1 MNELQVVVN
10 TTPATLRWNFE
21 ELKLALATEMEH
33 YKGLVYNDDNIKVA
47 KADVAELRKLR
58 KQVEDRRKE
67 IKELCMEPYRVIEDQ
82 ARELTKLID
91 DPIEMINGQVKEYE
105 ARQLQSRKDDI
116 LSYKAER
123 FAELPDEVAEALMQ
137 KPNDPAWER
146 VSTSRKAWQRGVDE
160 LLAQVKNDLEAVQA
174 LDADFTEEAVNTYAQ
189 TLSVPAVVR
198 RVEDLRRQRD
208 NFMARERLKQE
219 AAAREAQAA
228 AGKEPAPATPSMVE
242 DMAKVQ
248 ATPQEAEEI
257 TATMSKAAART
268 VGGKFP
274 EAGAPGGGRVI
285 RIFGTDEQIKKVLGY
300 IRFIGARC
308 VEVR

>member
-105 ARQLQSRKDDI
+105 ARQLQSRKDEI
-116 LSYKAER
+116 LSYMSRRRAML
-123 FAELPDEVAEALMQ
+123 AHVLLM
-137 KPNDPAWER
+137 PCG
-146 VSTSRKAWQRGVDE
+146 RGGC
-160 LLAQVKNDLEAVQA
+160 
-174 LDADFTEEAVNTYAQ
+174 FPCGTPRRNT
-189 TLSVPAVVR
+189 
-198 RVEDLRRQRD
+198 
-208 NFMARERLKQE
+208 
-219 AAAREAQAA
+219 
-228 AGKEPAPATPSMVE
+228 
-242 DMAKVQ
+242 
-248 ATPQEAEEI
+248 
-257 TATMSKAAART
+257 
-268 VGGKFP
+268 
-274 EAGAPGGGRVI
+274 
-285 RIFGTDEQIKKVLGY
+285 RIFT
-300 IRFIGARC
+300 A
-308 VEVR
+308 